1 MTSQANIIEQVAG
14 KGFLRSYISFCAD
27 LTDAPHIFHLGVGLG
42 ILGAAIGNNV
52 SIPSYGGL
60 DIYPNLWL
68 VLIAP
73 SGFMRKST
81 ALYQGKR
88 LLRYSVAKAILADDF
103 TPEKLASILQDNAA
117 GLLVVSEFTRLLDML
132 NRDYN
137 AGLRQMLTELYDSP
151 DKWVIERRKEKKR
164 CIENAAIS
172 LLGATTLDWLEE
184 RVKARDLRGGFLAR
198 FLFLPAIERGPRVI
212 GNPHVNIAIRESL
225 KDHLWHVAELEGTA
239 DYSLVW
245 GDYVDWLYGYEKK
258 VEQSTMPKEL
268 IGVYSRAGTTTLKL
282 ALLFQAS
289 LRPQIE
295 ITSEAME
302 MAQAFLTYIH
312 DETRRVTS
320 TFRDSWF
327 EKQMQKAMQCIV
339 ERGGRTTRKDLYRGM
354 SIESRKLDSVI
365 KTLVEQGRIEVLKGE
380 ASSSGGPRPTIYTFI
395 E

>member
-1 MTSQANIIEQVAG
+1 
-14 KGFLRSYISFCAD
+14 
-27 LTDAPHIFHLGVGLG
+27 
-42 ILGAAIGNNV
+42 
-52 SIPSYGGL
+52 
-60 DIYPNLWL
+60 
-68 VLIAP
+68 
-73 SGFMRKST
+73 MRKST

-239 DYSLVW
+239 DYS
-245 GDYVDWLYGYEKK
+245 
-258 VEQSTMPKEL
+258 
-268 IGVYSRAGTTTLKL
+268 
-282 ALLFQAS
+282 
-289 LRPQIE
+289 RPQIE